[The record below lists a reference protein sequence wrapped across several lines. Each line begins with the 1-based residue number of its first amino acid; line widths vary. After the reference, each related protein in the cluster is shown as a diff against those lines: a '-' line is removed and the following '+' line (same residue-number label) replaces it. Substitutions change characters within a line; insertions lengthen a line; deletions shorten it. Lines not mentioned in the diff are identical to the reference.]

1 MSNIKEL
8 NNPEI
13 KTNAKE
19 FYKIYHGM
27 KFSKENRHSHS
38 KTSFF
43 GSCAS
48 LIDMQYMQFGQHLP
62 DEAYNKN
69 EENELKRN
77 LENEL
82 NDSID
87 SLLAEKNEQQK
98 KKSNKNKTTL
108 TKSIPDK
115 DKEKNDN
122 SKREC
127 TKKTTKTSKKEI
139 QKNKKEKTKYNKPNY
154 NDFLN
159 RSNQYSQIKQAKLE
173 QMRKNSVDESSLC
186 LQDKPT
192 LSANTKEIA
201 KRINRKP
208 LYQKPPYE
216 SKEKL
221 EDRFRELYKK
231 ESLMKPK
238 NHSTSKNFKDPDE
251 FYQEQINWMERRK
264 KNLDNI
270 ALSMKNSSNQDN
282 TSSYQKINN
291 TSVILDRVR
300 HYQSTSPYKNKPRYE
315 QMYYHYMKNH
325 PPQTDRYKRKKTK
338 NKQNHLKKRCV
349 SLTNISYN
357 KNLKTTTNKNTNYSY
372 KQNYKSKS
380 TTEVNKKTNSTS
392 KSKSNSKK
400 KNKFLSWM
408 SKLSDPNLN
417 KIKSTKEKA
426 DVLYKINVR
435 QDPAWND
442 NCLNS
447 IMMKNHDK
455 EVVAD
460 FLG

>member
-1 MSNIKEL
+1 MSNINEL
-8 NNPEI
+8 NNPEV

-38 KTSFF
+38 RTSFF
-43 GSCAS
+43 DSCAS
-48 LIDMQYMQFGQHLP
+48 LIDMQFGQHIP
-62 DEAYNKN
+62 EEAYNKD
-69 EENELKRN
+69 EENELKKR

-87 SLLAEKNEQQK
+87 SLLAERNEQQK
-98 KKSNKNKTTL
+98 NKSTKKKTTL
-108 TKSIPDK
+108 TKPIT
-115 DKEKNDN
+115 DKEKNIN
-122 SKREC
+122 SKRDN
-127 TKKTTKTSKKEI
+127 TKKSSKTSKNEL
-139 QKNKKEKTKYNKPNY
+139 QKKEKGKIKHNKPNY

-159 RSNQYSQIKQAKLE
+159 RSNQYSQMKQAKLE
-173 QMRKNSVDESSLC
+173 QMRKDSVDESTLN

-201 KRINRKP
+201 KKINRKP

-216 SKEKL
+216 SIEKL

-231 ESLMKPK
+231 ESIMKPK
-238 NHSTSKNFKDPDE
+238 NHSSSKNFRNPDD
-251 FYQEQINWMERRK
+251 FYQGQIKWMERRK
-264 KNLDNI
+264 KNLDSI

-282 TSSYQKINN
+282 TNSYQKINS
-291 TSVILDRVR
+291 TSVIIDRVR

-315 QMYYHYMKNH
+315 QMYYHYMQKQ
-325 PPQTDRYKRKKTK
+325 PPQSTRHQKKK
-338 NKQNHLKKRCV
+338 LQNKPNHLKKRCV

-357 KNLKTTTNKNTNYSY
+357 KNVKTTTNKNTNYSY
-372 KQNYKSKS
+372 KKNYKSKS

-392 KSKSNSKK
+392 KSKSHSKK
-400 KNKFLSWM
+400 KNKFSSWM

-417 KIKSTKEKA
+417 KIKPTQEKM

-455 EVVAD
+455 EIVVD